1 MASTVT
7 KQPCISFPFLGN
19 IKKRKRSYPMY
30 KITYHVNG
38 LFSLKNYK
46 DGHLLA
52 RSYPYVTN
60 ACIRGAILSA
70 MIQRF
75 GVAFSESAFADL
87 KSIRLYPQIPAA
99 YRVNQIKKN
108 MISNPAMEKN
118 PVAKTPAEVDSSRTV
133 GIREFVHV
141 DEVVFY
147 MERLNP
153 EIVECLENI
162 SVLGASES
170 VVELKSIEQTDC
182 MENVLMTVL
191 PEEIDFEKDLHENID
206 WKTKLKGTRNV
217 IDEGLAFSD
226 AYCYSKQRVHRY
238 EKQHCQVMKEVYC

>member
-1 MASTVT
+1 
-7 KQPCISFPFLGN
+7 
-19 IKKRKRSYPMY
+19 MY

-75 GVAFSESAFADL
+75 GVAFAENAFADL
-87 KSIRLYPQIPAA
+87 KSIRIYPQMPAA
-99 YRVNQIKKN
+99 FRVNQIKKN
-108 MISNPAMEKN
+108 MISNPAMEKRAA
-118 PVAKTPAEVDSSRTV
+118 AKTLAEVSSSRTV

-153 EIVECLENI
+153 EVVECLENI

-170 VVELKSIEQTDC
+170 VVELKCIEQTDC

-191 PEEIDFEKDLHENID
+191 QEEIDFEKDLHENID
-206 WKTKLKGTRNV
+206 WETKLKGKRII

-226 AYCYSKQRVHRY
+226 AYCYSKTRKHKY
-238 EKQHCQVMKEVYC
+238 EKQHCQVMEEVYC

>member
-1 MASTVT
+1 
-7 KQPCISFPFLGN
+7 
-19 IKKRKRSYPMY
+19 MY

-75 GVAFSESAFADL
+75 GVAFAEKAFADL
-87 KSIRLYPQIPAA
+87 KSIRLYPQMPSA
-99 YRVNQIKKN
+99 YRINQIKKN
-108 MISNPAMEKN
+108 MISNPAMEKKA
-118 PVAKTPAEVDSSRTV
+118 VSKTPADVDSSRTV

-147 MERLNP
+147 LERLNP

-206 WKTKLKGTRNV
+206 WETKLNGTRIV
-217 IDEGLAFSD
+217 TDKGLAFSD
-226 AYCYSKQRVHRY
+226 AYCYSKERTHKY
-238 EKQHCQVMKEVYC
+238 EKKHCQVMEEVYC